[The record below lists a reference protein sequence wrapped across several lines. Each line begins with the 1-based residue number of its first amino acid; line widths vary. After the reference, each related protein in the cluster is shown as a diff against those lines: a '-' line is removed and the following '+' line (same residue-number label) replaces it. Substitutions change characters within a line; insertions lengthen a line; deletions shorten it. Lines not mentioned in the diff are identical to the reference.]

1 MASTNLGFSAAAA
14 AQQIPNAAKKT
25 ASFRFI
31 GIEARSLILL
41 AQFMTSVTV
50 HCRAPRFVAT
60 HTVFHGGGNFLC
72 DDFTLRNR
80 SVATGAINTR
90 FAMPR
95 VAEEHKILDRVD
107 LLGWKRCGLVPQRR
121 QPLDLPAVFLHRAMA
136 RHALA
141 HRRERRLLPG
151 LDRRVAILAFDL

>member
-1 MASTNLGFSAAAA
+1 
-14 AQQIPNAAKKT
+14 
-25 ASFRFI
+25 
-31 GIEARSLILL
+31 
-41 AQFMTSVTV
+41 MTGVTV
-50 HCRAPRFVAT
+50 HCRAPHLVAT

-80 SVATGAINTR
+80 SVATGAINIR

-95 VAEEHKILDRVD
+95 MAEEDKILDRVN

-151 LDRRVAILAFDL
+151 LNRRVAILAFDLQRRMPLVAKVDRLFGARPGYGKENATNESE